1 MLKSIASGL
10 SAPTQSSA
18 GIAAN
23 ASAPAASYV
32 IGQEFKRRN
41 AEGSLGHLL
50 AHATLGGLTAAAGGN
65 DPLAGA
71 LSSGGAEAAAG
82 YISGLFGQT
91 DGSRLSAEQKETVTA
106 ITGLIGTAAGA
117 ALGSTPADVAQGSL
131 NARNSVE
138 NNFLLPRDTRHIS
151 AESARLVQKVA
162 QLAAAKLSP
171 EEMKYLYIE
180 TFVDEIRAINRSNR
194 SEQEKQ
200 RAYHALLQKHERV
213 SKVVENVF
221 KTIPIGHKDRHVF
234 RMELVRD
241 MNGLLFSDYEGLAG
255 GRAHPNLLDQ
265 ERTDW
270 LPDLPSAWVPGKSG
284 VQRVH
289 CTWTGDTECLSVA
302 DVHWGRIASGGTRPG
317 ISRPPTGTK
326 PTAAAH
332 TPPAAAPVPRPP
344 AGQENRRTSLA
355 SPSAAG
361 QGKSGHTAPATPTQ
375 PNRQAQTG
383 VAPNGNTMNAGL
395 PNSKVIP
402 GNGSKPM
409 TPSRALPN
417 PTAEH
422 GGGSRPSTRE
432 RVHRNNQETERGNRR
447 SQFRQHAQTERKVRT
462 GAESGTMSSGGDTAR
477 KNVPVPRP
485 QHLAHPDNAI
495 GRNKQ
500 PSAGGQRTSG
510 GNPAIDR
517 DPYSPSSVDSRVN
530 NLENRR
536 EVGAPYSN
544 HSEKVSTRHDSSLPT
559 KHEPNSSMDLNDN
572 EGTKQRRYFDK
583 DGRAVEDID
592 YRHSNGDNSHVFPH
606 RHSWDWSSGKA
617 DRSRHEKKIK
627 E

>member
-1 MLKSIASGL
+1 MVGAGL

-23 ASAPAASYV
+23 AAAPAVSYR

-71 LSSGGAEAAAG
+71 LSSGGAEAAAR
-82 YISGLFGQT
+82 YISGLFGQK
-91 DGSRLSAEQKETVTA
+91 DGSRLSTEQKETVTA
-106 ITGLIGTAAGA
+106 ITSLIGTAAGA

-200 RAYHALLQKHERV
+200 RAYRALLQKHERV
-213 SKVVENVF
+213 SNVVENVF
-221 KTIPIGHKDRHVF
+221 KTIPIGHKDRDTLMQLVKE
-234 RMELVRD
+234 MQGLITADYYELELSGPKP
-241 MNGLLFSDYEGLAG
+241 NLFHREWTAWTPSSPFVTTPSGTSIQRIQCAWTNNELCFSIADAQG
-255 GRAHPNLLDQ
+255 GRI
-265 ERTDW
+265 
-270 LPDLPSAWVPGKSG
+270 G
-284 VQRVH
+284 
-289 CTWTGDTECLSVA
+289 
-302 DVHWGRIASGGTRPG
+302 GRIRLGT
-317 ISRPPTGTK
+317 SRTSAGTK

-375 PNRQAQTG
+375 PNR
-383 VAPNGNTMNAGL
+383 
-395 PNSKVIP
+395 
-402 GNGSKPM
+402 
-409 TPSRALPN
+409 
-417 PTAEH
+417 
-422 GGGSRPSTRE
+422 PSTRE
-432 RVHRNNQETERGNRR
+432 RVHRNNQETERGNQR
-447 SQFRQHAQTERKVRT
+447 SQFRQHAQNERKIRT
-462 GAESGTMSSGGDTAR
+462 GAESSTMPSGGNMAR
-477 KNVPVPRP
+477 ENASVPRP

-517 DPYSPSSVDSRVN
+517 DPYSPSSVQTRIDARTTNKPQSEVESKPKRNTAPEHNAGELTKQQFDENVKRYLGKGYEDKGKGRFLSTDGMRQTRYGDHETRNPNDHHGHFEAYDKSAHEGGEVIENSRV
-530 NLENRR
+530 
-536 EVGAPYSN
+536 V
-544 HSEKVSTRHDSSLPT
+544 
-559 KHEPNSSMDLNDN
+559 
-572 EGTKQRRYFDK
+572 
-583 DGRAVEDID
+583 
-592 YRHSNGDNSHVFPH
+592 
-606 RHSWDWSSGKA
+606 
-617 DRSRHEKKIK
+617 IK
-627 E
+627 P